1 MNPIAVAF
9 LFALVAGVIALI
21 RFSEHS
27 RRMGEIA
34 AEGRQAERDLETQ
47 KQINENSRAAEAT
60 RDEISRSD
68 FGDAVDRL

>member
-1 MNPIAVAF
+1 MSPIVVAI

-27 RRMGEIA
+27 RQMGQIEA
-34 AEGRQAERDLETQ
+34 LSEQAERDLETQ
-47 KQINENSRAAEAT
+47 KHIVENSRTSEAT
-60 RDEISRSD
+60 RDEISRNN